1 MSGAGRRLG
10 SPSLA
15 VVTESAV
22 PDATRLVLVRHGESQ
37 VTVRRVVGG
46 LRSCTGLSAR
56 GRAQVEALA
65 RRLDATGE
73 IDAGALYTSAYPRAV
88 ETAEQ
93 LRATLGAEVRV
104 AEGFGEHDPGPEC
117 DGLTFDEFV
126 DRYGMP
132 DWESEP
138 FSTTFPGGETLA
150 EFQHRVG
157 ATLHEVLGRHPGA
170 TVVVVCHGGVIDA
183 ILRTALRAA
192 PSGLFELHTANA
204 SLTEL
209 VRPRPGRWR
218 LVRYNDAAHLADV
231 GVVDT

>member
-1 MSGAGRRLG
+1 MSEPDP
-10 SPSLA
+10 PSA
-15 VVTESAV
+15 TTSG
-22 PDATRLVLVRHGESQ
+22 TRLVLVRHGESQ

-46 LRSCTGLSAR
+46 IRSCTGLSAL
-56 GRAQVEALA
+56 GRAQVDSLA
-65 RRLDATGE
+65 RRLEATRE

-93 LRATLGAEVRV
+93 LRAALGAEVRV
-104 AEGFGEHDPGPEC
+104 EDGFGEHDPGPEC

-138 FSTTFPGGETLA
+138 FGTTFPGGETLA
-150 EFQHRVG
+150 AFQHRVG
-157 ATLHEVLGRHPGA
+157 ATLHDVLERHAGA
-170 TVVVVCHGGVIDA
+170 TIVVVCHGGVIDA
-183 ILRTALRAA
+183 ILRTALRTVS
-192 PSGLFELHTANA
+192 SGLFELHTTNA

-231 GVVDT
+231 TDVTDVGT